1 MWAAV
6 DVPISDGALL
16 RLASQDGKL
25 AATATVV
32 VDSLLYANGLAIDEQ
47 AGLLYVAETT
57 GGRVLRYRVDL
68 TSGRVSE
75 RSVFAEIAA
84 DNLELDGA
92 GYLWVAS
99 PLDNAL
105 VVVNTATGERHTA
118 FQLQT
123 PAQQAQLA
131 EFNRLGEAGTSRME
145 LITPDLWAPLPGI
158 VTGLIVSPAG
168 GPVYLTG
175 LGDALVRLPR

>member
-1 MWAAV
+1 
-6 DVPISDGALL
+6 
-16 RLASQDGKL
+16 
-25 AATATVV
+25 
-32 VDSLLYANGLAIDEQ
+32 
-47 AGLLYVAETT
+47 
-57 GGRVLRYRVDL
+57 
-68 TSGRVSE
+68 
-75 RSVFAEIAA
+75 VFAEIAA

-92 GYLWVAS
+92 GYLWVAA

-118 FQLQT
+118 FQQQT

-131 EFNRLGEAGTSRME
+131 EFNRLGEEGTSRMA

-158 VTGLIVSPAG
+158 VTGVIISPAG
-168 GPVYLTG
+168 GPVYLAG